1 MNIDEQNKVG
11 QEILRELSK
20 TANLLS
26 NSSQG
31 EKEKKIEVTFATVS
45 NSDSVTV
52 DMQKFMVNGKINYDE
67 KAILQEKGRLLTRQE
82 LLRQTTSQER
92 LALEGFASSH
102 YAKPEVKTIFNG
114 IVAKNSIDSVKE
126 KWEGF
131 KAEIES
137 FKDSIGTQISVN
149 QSSSYNDKIKAII
162 EKWTLDNAN
171 VDFGDSGIQE
181 NWKDFQE
188 ILDFVQQQFKNP
200 TESFER
206 LDIAKKFYE
215 EILKRLKRLKEN
227 PSPSP
232 EGESPE
238 GKKPEGES
246 PEGKK
251 PEGESPE
258 GESPEGES
266 PEGESPEGKSPE
278 GEKPEGK
285 KPEGESP
292 EGKSPE
298 GESLVEDIME
308 RMIKVPENHSV
319 NRELCKIKLEDDSPT
334 SAELKSEDWDSCKVK
349 YCVWKNKVTPEAK
362 TNHRRFLI
370 ENRKSIEA
378 IKAAFAFKQVELTR
392 ATYGKTLGDLDVNG
406 LHKFH
411 MGEKVRLFEEKE
423 IPKGKKYTIGILLD
437 QSGSMSNNSK
447 IEQARKVAL
456 IIVEALRQI
465 KGIDL
470 CVWGHTADC
479 YKLSDR
485 GKANEIDM
493 IPYFQ
498 KGMDF
503 SQTLVNAISMSN
515 NGDGFAIRFIS
526 ERMLEINPS
535 NSNSMHHLF
544 VISDGEPAANCYDSI
559 DGINHTGRCV
569 QQARNNGVEVYGIGI
584 CNAFSEKTGQL
595 LYGKGNFVVLKDT
608 ASSLP
613 LLCREIKKLISK

>member
-238 GKKPEGES
+238 G
-246 PEGKK
+246 
-251 PEGESPE
+251 
-258 GESPEGES
+258 
-266 PEGESPEGKSPE
+266 
-278 GEKPEGK
+278 
-285 KPEGESP
+285 ESP

-498 KGMDF
+498 KGIDF

>member
-238 GKKPEGES
+238 GES

-251 PEGESPE
+251 PEGK
-258 GESPEGES
+258 S

-278 GEKPEGK
+278 GK
-285 KPEGESP
+285 
-292 EGKSPE
+292 
-298 GESLVEDIME
+298 SLVEDIME

-456 IIVEALRQI
+456 IIVEALKQI

-498 KGMDF
+498 KGIDF